1 MSLRYYVEF
10 VAFAALGALLGVVI
24 EMVFYLVAPYLHG
37 WARVLLQLIVN
48 AFVISTIEK
57 WLGEEH
63 AKTLYDKPAGSFF
76 FILLLAFQPNFY
88 VPLITALLGHLR
100 YE

>member
-10 VAFAALGALLGVVI
+10 VSFAALGALLGVVI
-24 EMVFYLVAPYLHG
+24 EMAFYLVAPYLHG

-63 AKTLYDKPAGSFF
+63 AKTLYDKLAGSFF

-100 YE
+100 YQ